1 MKVNIYGS
9 FAGPGGYNIHAR
21 EFTRA
26 MANLNEV
33 SLFSLNGLQDKT
45 LMRYNDISS
54 ADLKGAPSITIA
66 GVETYPHF
74 TGKQRIGCTVWE
86 TTKIP
91 PHWVHPMNQLDEV
104 WASSQWGAEIMRRD
118 IDTNVFVLPQGV
130 HPAMMNGLSPLS
142 GLQDDARFRFCSVFK
157 WEKRKGPDRLLQA
170 FCEEFSPDEPVD
182 LVLQAFNHHL
192 TTPEKWKV
200 ERYAQLYYM
209 GVPSTCHVS
218 FVDYLPSFEDLAR
231 FYCSCDAFVLPTRGE
246 GWCSPAL
253 EAMCCGLPTIITDFG
268 GQKEFCDG
276 SAHLVKVEKMTPAG
290 EAPFIPFYDGSYWA
304 EASIEDLR
312 RKMRYV
318 VDHGEKERERAELLA
333 AELREKYSWAHCA
346 QNATARLRELA

>member
-142 GLQDDARFRFCSVFK
+142 GLQDDALS
-157 WEKRKGPDRLLQA
+157 LI
-170 FCEEFSPDEPVD
+170 
-182 LVLQAFNHHL
+182 H
-192 TTPEKWKV
+192 
-200 ERYAQLYYM
+200 
-209 GVPSTCHVS
+209 
-218 FVDYLPSFEDLAR
+218 
-231 FYCSCDAFVLPTRGE
+231 
-246 GWCSPAL
+246 
-253 EAMCCGLPTIITDFG
+253 I
-268 GQKEFCDG
+268 
-276 SAHLVKVEKMTPAG
+276 
-290 EAPFIPFYDGSYWA
+290 
-304 EASIEDLR
+304 
-312 RKMRYV
+312 
-318 VDHGEKERERAELLA
+318 
-333 AELREKYSWAHCA
+333 
-346 QNATARLRELA
+346 